1 MFSLLKFAAVR
12 TKHNICLVGSV
23 TVLVRMATR
32 KIEKNEGNDQK
43 WSKGVPYSKNPVSTA
58 EEQYV

>member
-23 TVLVRMATR
+23 TVLVRTATR
-32 KIEKNEGNDQK
+32 RIEKNEGNDKK
-43 WSKGVPYSKNPVSTA
+43 WSKGVPYQKTLYQP
-58 EEQYV
+58 